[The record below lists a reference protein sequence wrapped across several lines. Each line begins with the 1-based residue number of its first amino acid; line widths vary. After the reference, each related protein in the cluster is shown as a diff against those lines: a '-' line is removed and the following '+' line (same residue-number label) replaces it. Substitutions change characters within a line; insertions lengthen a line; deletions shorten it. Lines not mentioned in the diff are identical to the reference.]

1 MPIAPS
7 AITTREARAFLSSE
21 GVFALVTRGVYLKVS
36 NMEIYQIPLL
46 RDPVMIVAFSGWS
59 DAGEAASGALTHILE
74 NLDQSGNSAQAIL
87 IAEYEPEDFYD
98 FQVNR
103 PMISVDD
110 SLVRSVNWPSTQ
122 VYGLST
128 PHLENDFVLVLGVE
142 PSMRWKTFTSL
153 LLDLADD
160 LEVELVVTMGAM
172 LADVPHTRPIS
183 VSGSGGHPDIAARL
197 GVEISKYEGPTGI
210 LGIIGDGCMKRGIDC
225 VSLWAGLPH
234 YASNSPSPKA
244 TLALVNAVEDFLEI
258 SIALADLNHQAQE
271 WENEVSEMAEEDAEV
286 SEYVKALEESKD
298 AAEFKDVSGDEIARE
313 LERFLRRQN
322 ES

>member
-1 MPIAPS
+1 
-7 AITTREARAFLSSE
+7 
-21 GVFALVTRGVYLKVS
+21 
-36 NMEIYQIPLL
+36 MEIFTIPHL
-46 RDPVMIVAFSGWS
+46 RRPTMIVAFSGWS
-59 DAGEAASGALTHILE
+59 DAGEAATGALTHLLE
-74 NLDQSGNSAQAIL
+74 NLDQSEDPQEAIL
-87 IAEYEPEDFYD
+87 IAEYDAEDFYD

-103 PMISVDD
+103 PMISVDE
-110 SLVRSVNWPSTQ
+110 SMVRSINWPSTQ
-122 VYGLST
+122 VYGIHTS
-128 PHLENDFVLVLGVE
+128 HLDHDYVLVLGVE
-142 PSMRWKTFTSL
+142 PSMKWRTFTAL
-153 LLDLADD
+153 LLDLAED
-160 LEVELVVTMGAM
+160 LEVDLVITLGAM
-172 LADVPHTRPIS
+172 LADAPHTRPIS

-210 LGIIGDGCMKRGIDC
+210 LGIIGDGAVKREIDT

-244 TLALVNAVEDFLEI
+244 TLALINAVEDFLEI
-258 SIALADLNHQAQE
+258 SLPLADLVHQSQE
-271 WENEVSEMAEEDAEV
+271 WENEVSEMALEDTEV